1 MPVPARVRGMGRVSD
16 EELLRM
22 LRQVEDAEDAAE
34 EAVVE
39 AVEVGL
45 VPEAPAFDPCPQ
57 CGEPA
62 QNRGECHVCHD
73 EGCLPPDEW
82 TPGMADACLTLCVRC
97 ARTIHLGCSAEDG
110 AGNPRCATCAF

>member
-1 MPVPARVRGMGRVSD
+1 MGRAGD

-22 LRQVEDAEDAAE
+22 LRQVEEAEDAVDEVAREAE
-34 EAVVE
+34 VA
-39 AVEVGL
+39 AD
-45 VPEAPAFDPCPQ
+45 APGFDPCPA

-62 QNRGECHVCHD
+62 QYRGECHVCHD

-82 TPGMADACLTLCVRC
+82 SPGMMDACLTLCVRC
-97 ARTIHLGCSAEDG
+97 ARSIHLGCSVEDA